1 MDKPDCRDD
10 RRGAAA
16 IPVLKQAP
24 ERCAALCLRGRQSGR
39 KPASCYPKGKRW
51 QSLAAAASGHSDPPQ
66 CHPLRASRSAPG
78 AFIAGKARRSLYP
91 PRVTRQ
97 PKRPST
103 FRSSMYRLL
112 FIAFSVLTHGFRYSA
127 ASCASAGYPSRW
139 LRDGRYCLLC
149 VAVGTI
155 PLPTALG
162 CSSPPD

>member
-51 QSLAAAASGHSDPPQ
+51 QSLAAAASGHSDQPQ
-66 CHPLRASRSAPG
+66 C
-78 AFIAGKARRSLYP
+78 P

>member
-24 ERCAALCLRGRQSGR
+24 ERCAALCLRACELLSERKEMAISRGCSFGSLRSTSMPSSSGQSF
-39 KPASCYPKGKRW
+39 
-51 QSLAAAASGHSDPPQ
+51 
-66 CHPLRASRSAPG
+66 RSG

>member
-51 QSLAAAASGHSDPPQ
+51 QSLAAQLRVTQIHLNAILFGPVV
-66 CHPLRASRSAPG
+66 PLRR
-78 AFIAGKARRSLYP
+78 FIAGKARRSLYP